1 MSRSKYL
8 ARRGAVGGTA
18 RWVAQGF
25 HGAILNGIID
35 VGSWET
41 DEGVEQEIDKIVQ
54 FCLMARFQ
62 DNPMH
67 PDLAST
73 YSNWKSRSEKG
84 LLSFVEAIL
93 AVEASFDRNTLENIS
108 MFREVIHEELISQN
122 VGEVAI
128 LGYVR

>member
-35 VGSWET
+35 VDSWET
-41 DEGVEQEIDKIVQ
+41 DEGVEQEIDKIVH

-62 DNPMH
+62 DNPMN

-73 YSNWKSRSEKG
+73 YSNWKSRSGKG

-93 AVEASFDRNTLENIS
+93 AVEASFDRNTLENIN
-108 MFREVIHEELISQN
+108 MFREVIYEELISQN